1 MAFQQIHKRQVSNLL
16 VWGFCFWIFFFF
28 LTSNV
33 VKELKTELNLVM
45 NSF

>member
-16 VWGFCFWIFFFF
+16 VWGFCFWIFFF

-33 VKELKTELNLVM
+33 VKELKTELNLEM